1 MNIGTGAVKEAD
13 LKQWVQ
19 KLIDQL
25 DYDWGGGA
33 RDRKQDVEISE
44 DRATLLFLIDIYNK
58 HLIEI
63 DAQPVRR
70 VREYLDE
77 FARELMNPEKTHSEK
92 TLFRFRQFFSGYRVN
107 EYTYVQKSFDD
118 FRGILWDLIDQ
129 LGEDFRSEQNED
141 KEIGMSLHNLKEA
154 VEANSINEVKFKAR
168 EFIDT
173 YVEHQSRRERRRSKR
188 IKGIKKNLDVV
199 KQQLTEANRSMR
211 VDHLTEAFNRKS
223 FDEKVKQEWQ
233 LHELSKTPVTLIA
246 LDIDHFKKINDTYGH
261 DVGDFVLKECVT
273 TLKNLFHRPSDFVAR
288 VGGEEFAVVL
298 PDYAVAHA
306 VQKAEEVLSRI
317 RKEVYVTGEHKLNF
331 TISMGIAQLVPG
343 ESIESWVKRAD
354 QALYS
359 SKQNGRNRYTVAPIP
374 GFKRDAA

>member
-1 MNIGTGAVKEAD
+1 MYKGRDKLKEAS

-19 KLIDQL
+19 KLIEQL
-25 DYDWGGGA
+25 QYEPNASDK
-33 RDRKQDVEISE
+33 DRKQGELSE
-44 DRATLLFLIDIYNK
+44 DRATILFLIDIYNK

-77 FARELMNPEKTHSEK
+77 FARELMNTDKTHSEK

-129 LGEDFRSEQNED
+129 LGEDFRSEQTED
-141 KEIGMSLHNLKEA
+141 KEIGESLHNLKEA
-154 VEANSINEVKFKAR
+154 VEANSINDVKFKAR

-188 IKGIKKNLDVV
+188 MHGIKKNLDVV
-199 KQQLTEANRSMR
+199 KQQLNEANRSMR
-211 VDHLTEAFNRKS
+211 VDHLTEAYNRKS

-233 LHELSKTPVTLIA
+233 LHAIGKNPVTILT

-261 DVGDFVLKECVT
+261 DVGDFVLKECVG
-273 TLKNLFHRPSDFVAR
+273 TLKSLFHRSTDFVAR

-298 PDYAVAHA
+298 PDYALEHA
-306 VQKAEEVLSRI
+306 VIKAEEALSRI
-317 RKEVYVTGEHKLNF
+317 RKEVYITGEHQLSF
-331 TISMGIAQLVPG
+331 TISMGIAQLLDG
-343 ESIESWVKRAD
+343 ESIESWIKRAD

-359 SKQNGRNRYTVAPIP
+359 SKQTGRNRFTVAPHT
-374 GFKRDAA
+374 AAAPKAA

>member
-1 MNIGTGAVKEAD
+1 M
-13 LKQWVQ
+13 KQWVQ
-19 KLIDQL
+19 KLIEQL
-25 DYDWGGGA
+25 QYETVGSS
-33 RDRKQDVEISE
+33 RDRSQNVEISE
-44 DRATLLFLIDIYNK
+44 DRATLLFLIDVYNK
-58 HLIEI
+58 HLFEI

-77 FARELMNPEKTHSEK
+77 FARELMTNDKAHAEK

-107 EYTYVQKSFDD
+107 EYTYIQKSFDD

-129 LGEDFRSEQNED
+129 LGEDFRSEQVED
-141 KEIGMSLHNLKEA
+141 KEIGLSLHNLKEA
-154 VEANSINEVKFKAR
+154 VEANSINDVKFKAR

-199 KQQLTEANRSMR
+199 KQQLNEANRSMR
-211 VDHLTEAFNRKS
+211 VDHLTEAYNRKS

-233 LHELSKTPVTLIA
+233 LHEISKNPVTIIS

-261 DVGDFVLKECVT
+261 DVGDFILKECVS
-273 TLKNLFHRPSDFVAR
+273 TLKKLFPRSTDFVAR

-298 PDYAVAHA
+298 PDYALEHA
-306 VQKAEEVLSRI
+306 VIKAEEALSQI
-317 RKEVYVTGEHKLNF
+317 RKEVYLTGEHKLSF
-331 TISMGIAQLVPG
+331 TVSMGIAQLLEG
-343 ESIESWVKRAD
+343 ESVDSWIKRAD

-359 SKQNGRNRYTVAPIP
+359 SKQTGRNRFTVAPHAGVSP
-374 GFKRDAA
+374 KAA